1 MYKIKRFKYLV
12 LIISLVLTSRVA
24 SAQKFCS
31 HYNMELQTAAL
42 NTIDLRADTFDVQ
55 RYTINATFLNYQIAK
70 AIDANCEVKVV
81 LKKPSSTINLDLLGL
96 NVSKVLHN
104 KQELNFTFNDPQLHI
119 NLPNLNLGD
128 TFTIQVF
135 YDGNPK
141 KDAQWGGFYFTGEY
155 AFNMGVG
162 FASDPHNFG
171 RVWFPCFDNFTDRA
185 MYKTNITVDSG
196 YKAYANGLLQ
206 EVVNNGNG
214 TQTFMWELDEAIPTY
229 LASVAIAKY
238 EELAMNIEGIPVTL
252 TSLANDTANLRSSF
266 VHLPECVNQYLD
278 KYGPHT
284 FDRIGFNVVPFN
296 AGAMEHATNIAYPYY
311 AIADGSTDRETLF
324 AHELAHHWWGNTIT
338 ARTQEDMWLN
348 EGWAS
353 FSESLFLEAV
363 YGRPRYES
371 NVEANHRD
379 VLQFAHI
386 RDGESLPVSGIGW
399 ANTYGSHVYNKGADM
414 VHTLRGFM
422 GDEAFFKAC
431 ASFQEKYKLK
441 DVSTE
446 DMEAEFQK
454 FTSVDLSGFFSQ
466 WIKTKGFAHFDIQWV
481 IERNGTYSI
490 NLKQTPRFNEEV
502 YRNVPIT
509 ISAFSDKME
518 RYDEVVVLNEKE
530 QTFEITPPF
539 EAVYWAYDFDDKLSD
554 ATTTADIVLK
564 QNGIYV
570 LLDNA
575 LLEFGIQ
582 NLPEGDSVLVRI
594 DHHWAPADGTHG
606 VPTGVVISP
615 QRYWNIDGVGF
626 DKADFTAMLN
636 YSGIK
641 TTSSA
646 TFGYLDDQL
655 IRITEDSLVLLYRP
669 NGSSAWSIYPDYYKE
684 MGSPLDK
691 RGTIGITNLQKGQY
705 TFGMY
710 DSKLAS
716 NEVITKTK
724 AEFKLYPN
732 PAEKEIH
739 VVFQEKHDCC
749 LVEITN
755 QYGLVAKTHKIK
767 GKTLEEV
774 IDISDLAAG
783 MYFVGI
789 ITDGKAYNAVP
800 FVIR

>member
-1 MYKIKRFKYLV
+1 MYKIKCFKCSLFLV
-12 LIISLVLTSRVA
+12 VMLVCVKLA
-24 SAQKFCS
+24 NAQKFCS
-31 HYNMELQTAAL
+31 HCAIEHQTAAQ
-42 NTIDLRADTFDVQ
+42 NTIDLRADTFDVLQ
-55 RYTINATFLNYQIAK
+55 YTINASFLNYRVAK
-70 AIDANCEVKVV
+70 AIDANCVLNVV
-81 LKKPSSTINLDLLGL
+81 LKKASNSINLDLLGL
-96 NVSKVLHN
+96 NVSKVLVN
-104 KQELNFTFNDPQLHI
+104 NTAQTFSYKDPHLKV
-119 NLPNLNLGD
+119 NLPDLSVGD
-128 TFTIQVF
+128 TFSVQVF
-135 YDGNPK
+135 YNGNPK

-185 MYKTNITVDSG
+185 MYNTNITVDSG

-206 EVVNNGNG
+206 DVINNGNG
-214 TQTFMWELDEAIPTY
+214 TQTFMWELDETIPTY

-238 EELAMNIEGIPVTL
+238 EELGMNIEGIPVTL
-252 TSLANDTANLRSSF
+252 TSLVNDTANLRSSF
-266 VHLPECVNQYLD
+266 VHLPECISQYIN

-311 AIADGSTDRETLF
+311 AIADGSTDKETLF

-431 ASFQEKYKLK
+431 ASFQAKFKLK

-446 DMEAEFQK
+446 DLEAEFQK
-454 FTSVDLSGFFSQ
+454 FTSVDLSGFFGQ

-502 YRNVPIT
+502 YKNVPIT

-539 EAVYWAYDFDDKLSD
+539 GAVYWAYDFDDKLSD
-554 ATTTADIVLK
+554 ATTTATNVLTKDGGYKLLDDGLIVLTMK
-564 QNGIYV
+564 
-570 LLDNA
+570 
-575 LLEFGIQ
+575 
-582 NLPEGDSVLVRI
+582 NLPEGDSVLVRV
-594 DHHWAPADGTHG
+594 DHHWAPADGTYG
-606 VPTGVVISP
+606 IPAGVVISP
-615 QRYWNIDGVGF
+615 QRYWNIDGVGLE
-626 DKADFTAMLN
+626 KADFSAELN

-641 TTSSA
+641 TTSSGA
-646 TFGYLDDQL
+646 YGYLDDQL

-669 NGSSAWSIYPDYYKE
+669 NGSSAWSIFPEYDKG

-691 RGTIGITNLQKGQY
+691 RGNIYIPNLKKGQY

-739 VVFQEKHDCC
+739 VEFQEKHDCC
-749 LVEITN
+749 VVEITN
-755 QYGLVAKTHKIK
+755 MYGLVAKTHKIK

-800 FVIR
+800 FMIR